1 MRELRFVLHRSEW
14 KKKIGEE
21 RKKRLSLQE
30 TRPVSGGKPAQ
41 QANGAGVSRINIAHF
56 LLHFLT
62 GHDFYSRNAISTTRR
77 TICQRKATVN
87 YSFRNIDNQQRRP
100 RRTLLGQGRQY
111 QYHFQLLTRRITNR
125 KIPFP
130 YLNFVWINVG
140 ANNF

>member
-1 MRELRFVLHRSEW
+1 ME

-87 YSFRNIDNQQRRP
+87 YSFRNIDNQQQQWTEENVIRSRKAISISLP
-100 RRTLLGQGRQY
+100 IVA
-111 QYHFQLLTRRITNR
+111 TRRITNR

-130 YLNFVWINVG
+130 YLDFVWINVG